1 MRGNPASAEDC
12 TVSATAGP
20 PASHGLKWI
29 YTVHVAKNPCGRPL
43 RAAEYDYFTT
53 GVPTGPFPD
62 GPGNFYGWVYG
73 SVVTTTGAQSVCDP
87 GWSAVN
93 VHTWGYQEQIN
104 GKWTWHF
111 VGGDNKVQP

>member
-1 MRGNPASAEDC
+1 
-12 TVSATAGP
+12 
-20 PASHGLKWI
+20 LKWI

-73 SVVTTTGAQSVCDP
+73 SVVTATGAQSVCDP